1 MIIDKNFS
9 PIMEQV
15 FSGRRLNREE
25 VSALVDS
32 MIDGAMSDVRVA
44 AVLTGLRFLPVT
56 QDMMLGAIDSISK
69 RSPKQTYPKLRHL
82 VDCSGTGGDGQST
95 VNISTMAGVVAASC
109 GAQVAKFGSRSVT
122 SKCGS
127 ADVLEALGVRLA
139 QSQREV
145 QQDLEAQGISFL
157 YSPAFYPSLRHISA
171 VRKSLGFHT
180 IFDLLV
186 PLSNPLQL
194 VGQLI
199 GVYSKD
205 LQVLVAKCL
214 SELRRERALV
224 VHSDEG
230 LDEIS
235 VCGPT
240 RVIKVVGQMQSAEI
254 WSPSDFGLKTAAIG
268 DLRGGG
274 ADENAR
280 VFEDVL
286 SGKMTGPVG
295 DAITMNAAAVLW
307 CAGLASTVGE
317 GFEQAKA
324 ALSNGKAI
332 AKLREWRQ
340 ANKAEAEEE

>member
-1 MIIDKNFS
+1 
-9 PIMEQV
+9 MEQV
-15 FSGRRLNREE
+15 FFGHRLTREE

-32 MIDGAMSDVRVA
+32 MIDGAMSDVRIA
-44 AVLTGLRFLPVT
+44 AVLTGFRFLPVT
-56 QDMMLGAIDSISK
+56 QEMMLGAIDSISK
-69 RSPKQTYPKLRHL
+69 RSPRQNYPKMRHV

-127 ADVLEALGVRLA
+127 ADVLEALGIRLA
-139 QSQREV
+139 QNQRDA
-145 QQDLEAQGISFL
+145 QHDLEQNGISFL

-186 PLSNPLQL
+186 PLANPTHL

-214 SELRRERALV
+214 SELKRERALV

-254 WSPSDFGLKTAAIG
+254 WTPADFGLKIAQIG

-286 SGKMTGPVG
+286 SGKMPGPVC

-307 CAGLASTVGE
+307 CAGLADTVND
-317 GFEQAKA
+317 GFDRAKA
-324 ALSNGKAI
+324 ALASGKAI
-332 AKLREWRQ
+332 AKLHQWRQ
-340 ANKAEAEEE
+340 ANVAVAE